1 MICRSSPLKGL
12 TVLVTGGG
20 RGIGRACVV
29 SCASAGARVIAVAR
43 TKADLESLRAEIG
56 GEVEMHAADVT
67 DPQFYRA
74 LESRTDIDVLVNN
87 AGTNRLQDLTE
98 VDDETLDLLLALNV
112 RSAFKVSQSVAR
124 SMIAAK
130 RGGSI
135 IHISSQMGH
144 VGAAK
149 RSVYCMTKH
158 AIEGLTKAMA
168 IELAPHAIRVNA
180 VAPTIVETSMTAP
193 FLMEASYREFAM
205 HSIPLKRILAPE
217 DVAEA
222 VVYLASPAAGLVTG
236 ASLKVDGGA
245 TAQ

>member
-1 MICRSSPLKGL
+1 MSRALPLKGL

-20 RGIGRACVV
+20 RGIGRACVA
-29 SCASAGARVIAVAR
+29 SCADAGARVIAVAR
-43 TKADLESLRAEIG
+43 TKADLESLKAEIG
-56 GEVEMHAADVT
+56 EVETHAADVT
-67 DPQFYRA
+67 DPQFYRE
-74 LESRTDIDVLVNN
+74 LESRVDIDVLVNN
-87 AGTNRLQDLTE
+87 AGTNRLQDLAE

-124 SMIAAK
+124 SMIGAR

-144 VGAAK
+144 VGAPK

-180 VAPTIVETSMTAP
+180 VAPTIVATSMTAA
-193 FLMEASYREFAM
+193 FLKEAAYREFAM
-205 HSIPLKRILAPE
+205 DSIPLKRIAAPE

-222 VVYLASPAAGLVTG
+222 VVYLASPAARLVTG

>member
-1 MICRSSPLKGL
+1 MNRALPLKGL

-20 RGIGRACVV
+20 RGIGRACVT

-43 TKADLESLRAEIG
+43 TRDDLESLKAEIG
-56 GEVEMHAADVT
+56 GEVETQAADVT
-67 DPQFYRA
+67 DPQFYRD

-87 AGTNRLQDLTE
+87 AGTNRLQDLAD

-124 SMIAAK
+124 SMIGTR

-144 VGAAK
+144 VGAPK

-168 IELAPHAIRVNA
+168 IELAPHDIRINA

-193 FLMEASYREFAM
+193 FLKEASYREFAM
-205 HSIPLKRILAPE
+205 DSIPLKRIAAPE

-222 VVYLASPAAGLVTG
+222 VVYLASPAARLVTG
-236 ASLKVDGGA
+236 ISLKVDGGA